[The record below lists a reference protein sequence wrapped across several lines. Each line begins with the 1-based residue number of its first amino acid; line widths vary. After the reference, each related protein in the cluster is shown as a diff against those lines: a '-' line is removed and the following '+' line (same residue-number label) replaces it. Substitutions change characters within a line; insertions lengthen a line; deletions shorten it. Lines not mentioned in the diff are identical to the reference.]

1 MPLLVIVGNA
11 TVSGGTTT
19 TVYTKQNRTRGRGR

>member
-1 MPLLVIVGNA
+1 MPLLTLVGNA

-19 TVYTKQNRTRGRGR
+19 TVHTKQNRSRGRGR